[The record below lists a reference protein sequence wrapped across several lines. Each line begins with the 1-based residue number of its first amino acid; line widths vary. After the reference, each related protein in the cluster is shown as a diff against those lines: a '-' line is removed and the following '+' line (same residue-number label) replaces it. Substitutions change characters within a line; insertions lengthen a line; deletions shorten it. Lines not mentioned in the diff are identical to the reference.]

1 MLPQAT
7 VVHSSKLLSK
17 LWEKRAR
24 VNVDFMVYAR
34 LVIKIRPILSFLS
47 FFKALQAPGVSREYI
62 QIVFEINIERQD
74 LWLDGKSGATILVC
88 RLALPCVNY
97 AIWDTLGRF
106 CACL

>member
-24 VNVDFMVYAR
+24 VNVEFMVYAR
-34 LVIKIRPILSFLS
+34 LVIKIRSILSFLS

-62 QIVFEINIERQD
+62 QIVFEISIERQD
-74 LWLDGKSGATILVC
+74 LWLYDKSGAT
-88 RLALPCVNY
+88 
-97 AIWDTLGRF
+97 TLFIG
-106 CACL
+106 LL